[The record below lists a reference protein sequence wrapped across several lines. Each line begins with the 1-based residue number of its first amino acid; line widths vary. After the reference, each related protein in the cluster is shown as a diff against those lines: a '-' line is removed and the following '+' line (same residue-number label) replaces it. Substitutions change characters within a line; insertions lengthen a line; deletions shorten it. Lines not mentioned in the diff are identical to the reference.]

1 MAYLFILENNIA
13 KPNTET
19 LLISPFKEIWE
30 RDKSKDK
37 YKAIREFTFIE
48 LMSSKK
54 KSNPYAGYSDS
65 IRYQKLKE
73 YLFDEEW
80 EMDELIEK
88 GLIAINKFQQEA
100 SPTYQYYIDSLKAA
114 EKTRKFLR
122 NINLNE
128 KNERTGNPLYKPKD
142 VTSAITDT
150 EKIIQTLSL
159 LKEKVE
165 QELFDTTKTK
175 GNKQINP
182 LET

>member
-19 LLISPFKEIWE
+19 LLLSPFKEIWE

-73 YLFDEEW
+73 YLFDGEW

-122 NINLNE
+122 DINLNE